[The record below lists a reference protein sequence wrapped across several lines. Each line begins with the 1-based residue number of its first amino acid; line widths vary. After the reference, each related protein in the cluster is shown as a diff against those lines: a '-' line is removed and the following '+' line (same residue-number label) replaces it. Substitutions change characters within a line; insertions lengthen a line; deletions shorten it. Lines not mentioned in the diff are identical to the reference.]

1 MKRIRLL
8 WIMAVLLVANFVAGI
23 HVVAK
28 LSTSEGLAKLD
39 LIPQAM
45 YIIEKNYVEP
55 VEKEKLVHGAVRGML
70 GSLDLHSEFLPPM
83 EARNMEV
90 KTSGTY
96 GGLGIEITETH
107 GLITV
112 VSPFVDSPAYRA
124 GLMAGDRIVKVDDE
138 LLRNVER
145 KDVLSKLRGEP
156 GTKVTLVVVRYD
168 PRLRRETIKSF
179 TLTRAIIKV
188 NSIVEPRI
196 LEDSIGYVRITQFQ
210 KRTASDLHKALAN
223 LESRGITALI
233 LDLRDNPGGLLP
245 AAVEV
250 ADLFIPGGRVIVS
263 LKGRKETDAHDYVSH
278 ENGTHPMY
286 PVIVLI
292 NGQSASGSE
301 IVAAALQD
309 LKRGVIVGETS
320 YGKALVQTMF
330 RVGPKS
336 ALKLTTGKYYT
347 PSGRSIQGK
356 GIEPDVVV
364 SVTPEQELQRR
375 NQKYKEMADALDPE
389 SRKPSADGETSPAE
403 EELLD
408 LLFGKT
414 TEPPEFIDIQ
424 LREAVRIAKAL
435 KAIGADGMLAMS
447 PAEAA

>member
-8 WIMAVLLVANFVAGI
+8 WIMAVLVVANFVTGI

-45 YIIEKNYVEP
+45 YIIENNYVEP

-70 GSLDLHSEFLPPM
+70 GSLDLHSEFLPPT
-83 EARNMEV
+83 EATNMEV
-90 KTSGTY
+90 NTSGTY
-96 GGLGIEITETH
+96 GGLGIEITRTN

-138 LLRNVER
+138 VLRNVER
-145 KDVLSKLRGEP
+145 EEVLSKLRGEP
-156 GTKVTLVVVRYD
+156 GTKVTLMVVRYD

-188 NSIVEPRI
+188 NSIVEPKI

-210 KRTASDLHKALAN
+210 KRTASDLHKALAG
-223 LESRGITALI
+223 LESRGISALI

-250 ADLFIPGGRVIVS
+250 ADLFIPGGRVIIS
-263 LKGRKETDAHDYVSH
+263 LKGRHQEDAHDYVSH
-278 ENGTHPMY
+278 ETGTHPMY
-286 PVIVLI
+286 PLIVLI

-309 LKRGVIVGETS
+309 LKRGVLVGETS

-364 SVTPEQELQRR
+364 SVTPEQE
-375 NQKYKEMADALDPE
+375 
-389 SRKPSADGETSPAE
+389 
-403 EELLD
+403 
-408 LLFGKT
+408 
-414 TEPPEFIDIQ
+414 
-424 LREAVRIAKAL
+424 
-435 KAIGADGMLAMS
+435 
-447 PAEAA
+447 